1 MNTLTEASSL
11 KDVVAFVI
19 GYIDLIIP
27 VLAAAALVLFLWSG
41 LQYILKAGESHGKG
55 AEREALLWGVIAL
68 FVLFSVWGILRLV
81 CSTLI
86 GTSSCQ
92 TSTSSW
98 STTGAPIDIRPPTA
112 R

>member
-1 MNTLTEASSL
+1 MTTLSDASSF

-19 GYIDLIIP
+19 GYINLIIP
-27 VLAAAALVLFLWSG
+27 LLAAAALVLFLWSG
-41 LQYILKAGESHGKG
+41 VQYILKAGESHGKG
-55 AEREALLWGVIAL
+55 PEREALLWGIIAL

-86 GTSSCQ
+86 GTSSCR
-92 TSTSSW
+92 TSASNGT
-98 STTGAPIDIRPPTA
+98 PVDIRPPAA